1 VVADGELSRA
11 VDLRLDE
18 SILTGESESVPRAA
32 GDQLRSGAFVVEG
45 AGTYQVTAVGAAS
58 YAGRLLGEARSFRHP
73 RSPLE
78 QAVNRL
84 LLWLV
89 ALVVLLGGALGY
101 SLWHRQTPVHEAVA
115 TATAGVVSLVPEG
128 LIVLISMAYAVA
140 SIRMARRGV
149 LSQQLNAIESLASVD
164 VLCLDKTGTLTEA
177 ALGVQEA
184 VPARGV
190 DDLERQLGGYGANS
204 SLRNGTIEAISGAYP
219 GDPESVVDEAPFS
232 SRRKWSALQLSDTT
246 LVLGAPELFE
256 LGPLSAVAER
266 ERRAGRRVLA
276 LAAGSG
282 DLVLGAAAPEPPH
295 ASVIGLVVMG
305 ERLRPQIR
313 ETVAF
318 FRDEGV
324 ELKVL
329 SGDNP
334 ETAAAIARDV
344 GIDVGAVIDGRTLPE
359 DGADLQALAL
369 SATVIGRISPEG
381 KRAVVEALRDDGR
394 YVAMVGDGVNDVP
407 ALKAS
412 RLAIA
417 HGTGTQ
423 IAKGVADLVL
433 IEGDFAAVPELV
445 HQGRQALRN
454 LQRVARL
461 YLAKSSFAAF
471 LILTIGTTSTAYP
484 LLPRHLTIAAAV
496 TIGIPTF
503 FLALAPSAGSWHPAG
518 FARRAAS
525 FAVPA
530 GMIVGV
536 GVVASYLFALHNL
549 GYTVRE
555 ARVIATTFLVLAGLY
570 LVYGIEGGSL
580 RRRTA
585 VGTMCFV
592 LLGVYVMAILLPSTR
607 HFFELVVPDPGMVI
621 TAVVGALLAIVALF
635 LAGFPPVKNQHP
647 SERGPA
653 PPERRVFLTGAEG
666 DARPERAGAHTPQ

>member
-1 VVADGELSRA
+1 
-11 VDLRLDE
+11 
-18 SILTGESESVPRAA
+18 
-32 GDQLRSGAFVVEG
+32 
-45 AGTYQVTAVGAAS
+45 
-58 YAGRLLGEARSFRHP
+58 
-73 RSPLE
+73 
-78 QAVNRL
+78 
-84 LLWLV
+84 
-89 ALVVLLGGALGY
+89 
-101 SLWHRQTPVHEAVA
+101 
-115 TATAGVVSLVPEG
+115 
-128 LIVLISMAYAVA
+128 
-140 SIRMARRGV
+140 
-149 LSQQLNAIESLASVD
+149 
-164 VLCLDKTGTLTEA
+164 
-177 ALGVQEA
+177 
-184 VPARGV
+184 
-190 DDLERQLGGYGANS
+190 
-204 SLRNGTIEAISGAYP
+204 
-219 GDPESVVDEAPFS
+219 
-232 SRRKWSALQLSDTT
+232 
-246 LVLGAPELFE
+246 
-256 LGPLSAVAER
+256 
-266 ERRAGRRVLA
+266 
-276 LAAGSG
+276 
-282 DLVLGAAAPEPPH
+282 
-295 ASVIGLVVMG
+295 MG

-344 GIDVGAVIDGRTLPE
+344 GIDVGGVVDGRTLPE
-359 DGADLQALAL
+359 DSADLQALAL
-369 SATVIGRISPEG
+369 NATVIGRISPEG

-417 HGTGTQ
+417 QGTGTQ

-433 IEGDFAAVPELV
+433 IDGDFAAVPELV

-503 FLALAPSAGSWHPAG
+503 FLALAPSAGAWHPAG
-518 FARRAAS
+518 FARRAAG

-549 GYTVRE
+549 GYTVGE
-555 ARVIATTFLVLAGLY
+555 ARVIATTVLVLAGLY

-585 VGTMCFV
+585 VGPCASYCSGFTSWPSCCRRR
-592 LLGVYVMAILLPSTR
+592 ATSSSSSSPTPAWSSLPWLAPCWPSSPYSWRGSRRLTASTR
-607 HFFELVVPDPGMVI
+607 PS
-621 TAVVGALLAIVALF
+621 
-635 LAGFPPVKNQHP
+635 AGQHHQNGGF
-647 SERGPA
+647 SSPA
-653 PPERRVFLTGAEG
+653 PRLMLGLSALALIPRSDGSDHSPGSATGRR
-666 DARPERAGAHTPQ
+666 